1 MKGIKMNNTVI
12 KLLKSVQNDMH
23 FHNIEYSQAFLDLT
37 KAIDIMEKEKFH
49 KLVIKEK

>member
-1 MKGIKMNNTVI
+1 MGEKMNTTVI

-23 FHNIEYSQAFLDLT
+23 FHNIEYSQAFIDLT

>member
-1 MKGIKMNNTVI
+1 MIKNKLNEILNILCDIKQDMK
-12 KLLKSVQNDMH
+12 